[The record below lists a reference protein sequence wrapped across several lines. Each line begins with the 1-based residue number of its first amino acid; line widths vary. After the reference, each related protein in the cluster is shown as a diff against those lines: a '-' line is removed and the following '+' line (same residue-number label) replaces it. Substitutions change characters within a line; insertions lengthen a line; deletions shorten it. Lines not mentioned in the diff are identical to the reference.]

1 MMSIDSISS
10 VSKNTNSS
18 SSLKFALYLKN
29 REVTEINKVLGQVV
43 LLPKD
48 KQEIWK
54 QEYGDIINQALD
66 SFVDDS
72 NLILKKLSLDDEI
85 LELSHKLVVSLQ
97 DAVRSAEAI
106 FGYGD
111 QLDS

>member
-10 VSKNTNSS
+10 IFKSTNSS

-29 REVTEINKVLGQVV
+29 REVDEINRVLDQAL

-54 QEYGDIINQALD
+54 QEYGEIINQALD
-66 SFVDDS
+66 LFVDDS
-72 NLILKKLSLDDEI
+72 NSILKKLSLDDEI
-85 LELSHKLVVSLQ
+85 LELSHKLVISLQ

-106 FGYGD
+106 FGSDD